1 MLKESLYDRIGLQFF
16 AADGAGSESGAA
28 GDGSNGGTGAAGNE
42 GNQGDAGSQGD
53 GGTNGNSGTPAGGK
67 TFTQEQVNAMM
78 AREKNSA
85 RSAILKE
92 LGYEV
97 KDGKY
102 QETVSAIKGI
112 LDQGK
117 TQQQLDQEARQKAEG
132 DLTTERNRANN
143 LQAQI
148 DAMKAG
154 VKPDYVNDA
163 IALLSPRV
171 TDDKP
176 LSKLLE
182 ESKTKYPNW
191 FGESGGSNGTGSSTN
206 PARNKGNESGSMGKR
221 LAQSNKSA
229 SKSSYFHN

>member
-1 MLKESLYDRIGLQFF
+1 MLKESLYNRIGLQFF
-16 AADGAGSESGAA
+16 ADDGAGSGSGAA
-28 GDGSNGGTGAAGNE
+28 GDGSDGGTGAAGNE
-42 GNQGDAGSQGD
+42 GNQGAAGSQGD
-53 GGTNGNSGTPAGGK
+53 GGTSSNAAGGK

-92 LGYEV
+92 LGYDV

-102 QETVSAIKGI
+102 QETVSTIKGI

-132 DLTTERNRANN
+132 DLTSERNRANN

-154 VKPDYVNDA
+154 VKPDYVEDA

-171 TDDKP
+171 ADDKP

-191 FGESGGSNGTGSSTN
+191 FGESGGSNGTGSSAN

-221 LAQSNKSA
+221 LAQSNKPA
-229 SKSSYFHN
+229 NKSSYFHN

>member
-16 AADGAGSESGAA
+16 AADGAGADGGATGSE
-28 GDGSNGGTGAAGNE
+28 GGTE
-42 GNQGDAGSQGD
+42 GGSGTQGAGSQGTGGTE
-53 GGTNGNSGTPAGGK
+53 GGTNTTGK
-67 TFTQEQVNAMM
+67 TFTQEQVNGMM
-78 AREKNSA
+78 ANEK
-85 RSAILKE
+85 RSAQASLLRS

-97 KDGKY
+97 KDGKV
-102 QETVSAIKGI
+102 QDVITTIKGI

-132 DLTTERNRANN
+132 DLSAEKNRANN

-154 VKPDYVNDA
+154 VKPDYVEDA

-171 TDDKP
+171 TEEKL

-191 FGESGGSNGTGSSTN
+191 FGESGGSQGTGGSTN
-206 PARNKGNESGSMGKR
+206 PARKQGAETGGMGKR
-221 LAQSNKSA
+221 LAQTNKTA
-229 SKSSYFHN
+229 AKSSFFKN